1 MIVQEIAREKVK
13 HIVDSIN
20 LYNVRRSKKST
31 ILEFEENEADEFFEN
46 TWLSTSMNELDK
58 KMIAEHETIVRRKVT
73 IFK

>member
-1 MIVQEIAREKVK
+1 MIIQEIARENVK

-31 ILEFEENEADEFFEN
+31 ILEFDENEADEFFEN

-58 KMIAEHETIVRRKVT
+58 KMIAEHETIVRRKVMC
-73 IFK
+73 FE